1 MYGLLIYTSS
11 GDSEGTLG
19 GLVELGKPGKLEE
32 VFLNSLRFET
42 CSNDPVCLE
51 TERQGLN
58 NLNGASCHGCCLL
71 PETSCEHNN
80 TLLDRKFLF
89 GSSENSKIGF
99 LSELLD
105 TLYV

>member
-19 GLVELGKPGKLEE
+19 GLVEFGKPGKLEE
-32 VFLNSLRFET
+32 VFLNSPRFET

-51 TERQGLN
+51 TERQGLS

-71 PETSCEHNN
+71 QRRVVSITTH
-80 TLLDRKFLF
+80 FLTESFF
-89 GSSENSKIGF
+89 GSSENPKIGF